1 MEVGARKDSSSRRGL
16 ILDFFRQT
24 EADEAYAEKE
34 VAMSR
39 KSKVQSTVRKEK
51 MKKDRKSVV

>member
-34 VAMSR
+34 VATSR
-39 KSKVQSTVRKEK
+39 KSKVQATARFNPP
-51 MKKDRKSVV
+51 